1 MVLNRQN
8 LKLVLVPSEAP
19 YAFKRIKNALICP
32 PSPVGV
38 LKLPLDLWNI
48 SVFVMLVLLNE

>member
-1 MVLNRQN
+1 MSSKDKKSKSKRDVMVLNRQN

-19 YAFKRIKNALICP
+19 YAFKSIKNALICP

-38 LKLPLDLWNI
+38 LKLPLDL
-48 SVFVMLVLLNE
+48 